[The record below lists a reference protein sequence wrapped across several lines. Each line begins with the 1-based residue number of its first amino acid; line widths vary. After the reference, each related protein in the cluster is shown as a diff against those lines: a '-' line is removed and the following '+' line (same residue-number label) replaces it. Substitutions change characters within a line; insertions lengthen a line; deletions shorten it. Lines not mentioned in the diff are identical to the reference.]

1 MATSEIQPKKSL
13 DLPPQKPMNF
23 AAFLKAVDT
32 QSMNPANTPE
42 IPLLLTN
49 QVANNKTRTNKLD
62 ARLLQATGVIISA
75 IWLVGAALY
84 VQRTVGWNN
93 VSALMPHELGGFL
106 AGILTPIALFWMIAA
121 FVLRSMDVKLYADAL
136 REEIQAMI
144 FPSEEANRRVNNDI
158 ERLMRQTAEMSKAT
172 KEMLTALSQARNGVR
187 DQITELQMSSTDTV
201 TRLTDL
207 SKRLATQSESVV
219 MVKETLEN
227 ALQSFDDRTQ
237 NSDHFINKLVTANQ
251 QLLQQTDLIKTTTAG
266 TEAAT
271 AKLTEMLR
279 SRIQELSTIHQDT
292 EHALQSA
299 GDEIARQRQGL
310 RIEAEAIEE
319 KAMGIA
325 ATLDKS
331 TEKLYHFTD
340 DTLDK
345 AKLIETRLLGQLSSI
360 ENVLNSTQDLSQSI
374 ETATSAAAEKLQA
387 SSDYAVEKSNKV
399 HAVLEEAIQR
409 LQDKTATTMGN
420 FTIQVATTSDRVLK
434 DIEELGNRTSGMTD
448 TMLMS
453 INTKVSDVTNA
464 FTAIQTQIQTL
475 ATLFDQRKGDL
486 DVAGQ
491 SARNTVEALDRMLQG
506 AMEKVHDTT
515 KAMQAGIT
523 SINTSIQQPFAM
535 LENASVLA
543 DQRAKE
549 LVGLLESKATTLTS
563 AASQIGHH
571 VNTLH
576 DQLHGKGQDVALLA
590 GKIATHLKTV
600 TEQLNTQQT
609 TLDQKIQQSVRAL
622 QDVGVELDVSGAR
635 VTGLSESTLTALQAI
650 NQNLS
655 SSVGTL
661 QTLTQTQVAFSED
674 LTKTEARLG
683 LVSDRFVHISGKTVD
698 KIKETLEDLTLLEA
712 DYHRLSDASVENI
725 QKLEQ
730 GYRGTLETIQQS
742 TQKSVGDLQQQIDVL
757 RSTNTD
763 ISLTADQA
771 ILKVAK
777 VQEAGSNVFGV
788 LQNIATQAKQAD
800 EDLNLVSSH
809 ISVHINTIGDAM
821 KRAEGMT
828 NQSIERFVQQGGV
841 LQTKVQE
848 IQAGIHTTSDNTTNL
863 VTRIQQQM
871 RQIRLETESV
881 EKTMG
886 QSVSR
891 MVEQTAHIDVAAT
904 KLMDKVNRAQGD
916 LIAYGKHIE
925 VSGDDIVARLQQAM
939 SQMSDRAIALEK
951 AAVIA
956 QQQAE
961 ALRAQEAKLK
971 RDTFFS
977 STKFVVESLHSLAL
991 DFTRLLDGEL
1001 PEKTWKSYQKG
1012 DLGAFTRRLLNAR
1025 DEETQQKIRYKF
1037 KEDLEF
1043 RTYAQRY
1050 LRQFE
1055 EIYDS
1060 ASAND
1065 HADLLTTVFLTSD
1078 VGKLYQF
1085 LCTVL
1090 ERDKRGSDKLN

>member
-1 MATSEIQPKKSL
+1 MATSEMHSKKSVEA
-13 DLPPQKPMNF
+13 PSKPMNF
-23 AAFLKAVDT
+23 AAFLKSVDT
-32 QSMNPANTPE
+32 QTMSPANTPE
-42 IPLLLTN
+42 VPLLLTN
-49 QVANNKTRTNKLD
+49 QVANDKTRSNKLD
-62 ARLLQATGVIISA
+62 ARLLQATGVIIST

-121 FVLRSMDVKLYADAL
+121 FVLRSNDVKLYADAL

-144 FPSEEANRRVNNDI
+144 FPSDEANRRVNNDI
-158 ERLMRQTAEMSKAT
+158 ERLMRQTSEMSKAT
-172 KEMLTALSQARNGVR
+172 KEMLSVLSSARTGVR

-201 TRLTDL
+201 TRLTEL
-207 SKRLATQSESVV
+207 SKRLALQSQSIVA
-219 MVKETLEN
+219 VKDTMED

-237 NSDHFINKLVTANQ
+237 DSDHFINKLVTANQ
-251 QLLQQTDLIKTTTAG
+251 QLLQQSQLINQTTTT

-271 AKLTEMLR
+271 ARLADMLR
-279 SRIQELSTIHQDT
+279 ERISELATIHTDT
-292 EHALQSA
+292 EQALKNA

-310 RIEAEAIEE
+310 RVEAEAIEE

-325 ATLDKS
+325 TTLDKS
-331 TEKLYHFTD
+331 TEKLYNFTD

-345 AKLIETRLLGQLSSI
+345 ARLIETRLLGQLSSI
-360 ENVLNSTQDLSQSI
+360 ENVLSSTQGLSQSI
-374 ETATSAAAEKLQA
+374 ETATNAAAEKLQA
-387 SSDYAVEKSNKV
+387 SSDYAVERSGKV
-399 HAVLEEAIQR
+399 HTVLEEAIQR
-409 LQDKTATTMGN
+409 LQDKTTSTMTN
-420 FTIQVATTSDRVLK
+420 FVAQVSTTSENALR
-434 DIEELGNRTSGMTD
+434 DIEVLSQRTTGMTD
-448 TMLMS
+448 TMLSS
-453 INTKVSDVTNA
+453 INTKVADVTSA
-464 FTAIQTQIQTL
+464 FGAIQAQIQTV

-486 DVAGQ
+486 DQAGINAHQ
-491 SARNTVEALDRMLQG
+491 MAQTLDSVLQG
-506 AMEKVHDTT
+506 AMVKVQDTT
-515 KAMQAGIT
+515 KAMQEGIA

-549 LVGLLESKATTLTS
+549 LVTLLETKATTLTS
-563 AASQIGHH
+563 AASQIGNH

-609 TLDQKIQQSVRAL
+609 TLDQKIQHSVLAL
-622 QDVGVELDVSGAR
+622 QGVGVELDASGAR
-635 VTGLSESTLTALQAI
+635 VTGLSETTLTALQAI
-650 NQNLS
+650 NQNLN

-712 DYHRLSDASVENI
+712 DYHRLSDAGVENI
-725 QKLEQ
+725 QRLEQ
-730 GYRGTLETIQQS
+730 GYRGTLDTIQQS
-742 TQKSVGDLQQQIDVL
+742 TQQSMSQLQQQVDTL

-777 VQEAGSNVFGV
+777 VQEAGQNVFGV
-788 LQNIATQAKQAD
+788 LQNIASQAKQAD

-828 NQSIERFVQQGGV
+828 NQSIERFVQQGNT

-848 IQAGIHTTSDNTTNL
+848 AQAGIHATSDNTTNL

-886 QSVSR
+886 QSVTR

-925 VSGDDIVARLQQAM
+925 VSGDDIVSRLKQAM

-951 AAVIA
+951 AAVVA

-1090 ERDKRGSDKLN
+1090 ERDKRGTEKV